1 MVFILVDSMN
11 VLVDPNAI
19 SRPLAVKTC
28 RVYEL
33 VESRIRLLKT
43 VFRRKDLKDGVDVFL
58 PQAQSVC
65 FTYCVLSST
74 AAAHVSGASNL
85 YGLVEAIAVGLQSVN
100 MRYYA
105 I

>member
-11 VLVDPNAI
+11 ALADPNAI
-19 SRPLAVKTC
+19 SRPFAVKTC

-33 VESRIRLLKT
+33 VESRVRLLKT
-43 VFRRKDLKDGVDVFL
+43 VFRREYLKDGVGVFL
-58 PQAQSVC
+58 LQAQSVC

-74 AAAHVSGASNL
+74 AATHISRASNP
-85 YGLVEAIAVGLQSVN
+85 YGLVEAIAIGLQSVN

>member
-1 MVFILVDSMN
+1 MAVILVDSMN
-11 VLVDPNAI
+11 VLADPNAI

-28 RVYEL
+28 RVCEL
-33 VESRIRLLKT
+33 VESRVRLLKT
-43 VFRRKDLKDGVDVFL
+43 VFRREYLKDGMRLFL
-58 PQAQSVC
+58 LQAQSVC
-65 FTYCVLSST
+65 FTYRVLST
-74 AAAHVSGASNL
+74 AATHISRASNP